1 MWFNQTKCD
10 IYMGT
15 GAGKKLL
22 HEISNA
28 QTSVKIS
35 SPYLSVSMIQE
46 LLYLH
51 NKGIQVSLITSCNLQ
66 HRSLK
71 QEKCINAL
79 IKEEIHFDSH
89 AFNKKRWTKGIDI
102 ALKVIGIIALVY
114 GCLQYVLQNNSEYVF
129 LIGMAITFLAVS
141 LLFQNKAKSIKVH
154 YSTHP
159 IFPLRI
165 YVTGYPYDYT
175 NQFIHGKFY
184 VIDNKIAYLG
194 SLNFTDNGTKN
205 NYETRIRITEP
216 EAVKKINEEFDA
228 LLEDPDMEFL
238 DIDEWAKEQYHI
250 PL

>member
-28 QTSVKIS
+28 QNSVKIS
-35 SPYLSVSMIQE
+35 SPYLSVSMIKE

-51 NKGIQVSLITSCNLQ
+51 NKGIQISLITSCNLQ
-66 HRSLK
+66 NRSLK

-79 IKEEIHFDSH
+79 IKEEVHFDRK
-89 AFNKKRWTKGIDI
+89 AFNKKKWTKGIDLV
-102 ALKVIGIIALVY
+102 LKAIGIIAFLY
-114 GCLQYVLQNNSEYVF
+114 GCVQYLFYNNINSLFIVG
-129 LIGMAITFLAVS
+129 LSITIGSVS
-141 LLFQNKAKSIKVH
+141 LLTQNKVKSIKIN
-154 YSTHP
+154 YSTYHP

-165 YVTGYPYDYT
+165 YVSGQYYDYT

-184 VIDNKIAYLG
+184 IIDNRIAYLG

-205 NYETRIRITEP
+205 NYETRVRITEP
-216 EAVKKINEEFDA
+216 EAIEKINEEFDV
-228 LLEDPDMEFL
+228 LFENPDMAFL
-238 DIDEWAKEQYHI
+238 DINEWAKEQYIH
-250 PL
+250 